1 MFSQPVRE
9 VMEGENLVIA
19 PPETTV
25 SKAAQLMALRKVGAV
40 MVVEHNS
47 LIGIFTERDALFRVI
62 AQGRD
67 PQTTRLADVMTPAP
81 KTVDPD
87 KSFGFALLM
96 MYENG
101 FRHVPVTRN
110 GNLVGMV
117 TSRHALDPELEEFE
131 SDSQRRKQILRER
144 TG

>member
-9 VMEGENLVIA
+9 VMERENLVTA

-25 SKAAQLMALRKVGAV
+25 SKAAELMALRKVGAIMIV
-40 MVVEHNS
+40 DQKG
-47 LIGIFTERDALFRVI
+47 LIGIFTERDAVFRVI

-67 PQTTRLADVMTPAP
+67 AKTTPLSDVMTPAP

-117 TSRHALDPELEEFE
+117 SARHALDPELEEFE
-131 SDSQRRKQILRER
+131 SESARRKQIQRER
-144 TG
+144 NG